1 MFGMGA
7 QEIANAYFCSS
18 IHFSISVFQISKHKN
33 KDVSLER
40 QSHSLNMNIVLL
52 KVQLTCEIHSPSV
65 AEAESM
71 MRLQDNL

>member
-7 QEIANAYFCSS
+7 QEIANTYFYSS

-40 QSHSLNMNIVLL
+40 QSHLLNMNIVLL
-52 KVQLTCEIHSPSV
+52 KV
-65 AEAESM
+65 
-71 MRLQDNL
+71 